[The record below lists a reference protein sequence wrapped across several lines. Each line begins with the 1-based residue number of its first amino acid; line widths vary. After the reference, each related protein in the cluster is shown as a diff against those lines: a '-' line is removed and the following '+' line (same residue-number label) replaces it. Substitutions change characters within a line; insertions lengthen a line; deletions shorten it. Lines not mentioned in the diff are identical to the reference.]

1 MGAEKLSN
9 TVEQYLKTIYQQTLR
24 GKALVEIGMVV
35 EAMGVAPATV
45 TAMMH
50 TLAAAGFIDYQPRRG
65 VELTERG
72 RIEGQR
78 LLRRHRLIETFLERV
93 LGYDLSEVH
102 PDAEDLEHAAS
113 DTYIDKIDA
122 LLNYPT
128 VDPHGSPIP
137 GAPPPPTQVPEPLP
151 ESPPGCVR
159 QIVRVEP
166 RPATDTTLAAELKAR
181 HLVAGEQIR
190 ITDNSPALGTMTI
203 EHIGTG
209 QSTPISIENA
219 GCFLVV
225 APPTSTRR
233 PPAPAT

>member
-24 GKALVEIGMVV
+24 GKALVEIRMVV

-78 LLRRHRLIETFLERV
+78 LLRRHRLIETFLERI

-137 GAPPPPTQVPEPLP
+137 GAPPPPAHVPEPLP
-151 ESPPGCVR
+151 QSPAGSVR
-159 QIVRVEP
+159 QIVRVECP
-166 RPATDTTLAAELKAR
+166 RDTTLAAELKAR

-190 ITDNSPALGTMTI
+190 IIDNTPALGTMTI

-219 GCFLVV
+219 GCFQVL
-225 APPTSTRR
+225 APPTNTPRR
-233 PPAPAT
+233 PAPAGT

>member
-102 PDAEDLEHAAS
+102 PDAEALEHAAS

-137 GAPPPPTQVPEPLP
+137 GAPPPRQPRSPNRSPNPPRGASVRLCASNPVP
-151 ESPPGCVR
+151 PP
-159 QIVRVEP
+159 I
-166 RPATDTTLAAELKAR
+166 
-181 HLVAGEQIR
+181 
-190 ITDNSPALGTMTI
+190 
-203 EHIGTG
+203 
-209 QSTPISIENA
+209 
-219 GCFLVV
+219 
-225 APPTSTRR
+225 PPWRR
-233 PPAPAT
+233 S